1 MNRRHLG
8 ALLTAAL
15 LVAMALALLV
25 GLALDG
31 PEPMIVQ
38 R

>member
-1 MNRRHLG
+1 VNGRHLG

-15 LVAMALALLV
+15 LAAMALALLF

-31 PEPMIVQ
+31 PAPMIVQ